1 MSGVEMTVEE
11 GQVQQSGF
19 VTWWDFSLPQMMCQH
34 WLAMSDVQRYDFVM
48 SSVVV
53 SFLLKGKTLEDLFDT
68 LRSYR
73 NSMGTGEHMA
83 MLMWLDSRETNIA
96 HFADC
101 LQAQHGAALDTAGWS
116 ATVEGGGLYS
126 GQDLA
131 GDDDAGGGRS
141 GGPPGG
147 APDRGQEAILCVYE
161 RDGARIPEDSVD
173 EYKAQGSIE

>member
-1 MSGVEMTVEE
+1 MSGDEMTVEE

-83 MLMWLDSRETNIA
+83 MLMWLDSREINIA

-101 LQAQHGAALDTAGWS
+101 LQAQHGAVDTAGWS

-161 RDGARIPEDSVD
+161 RDGARIPQDSVD
-173 EYKAQGSIE
+173 EYKA